1 MSDKTPKYSTPSGD
15 GQFATTRWSVI
26 LAASDSASI
35 QHEPALDTLCQTYW
49 FPLYAYL
56 RRRGYDSHQAED
68 YTQGFF
74 AGILER
80 KGLQRA
86 DPKYGKFRSFLL
98 ACLKNFLADEWDRD
112 HAQKRGGDKK
122 VLSLDFDTA
131 ASRYEQEPA
140 DCLSPEKLF
149 ERSWAL
155 TVLTKAMVRLKAESA
170 APLDVLRTSDK
181 QRLFDRLK
189 VYLTAEKDAG
199 SYRDLAGELNMTEGA
214 VKVAVHRFRRRYRE
228 LVRDEIAQTVTTEA
242 QVDEEIRDLFAALA

>member
-1 MSDKTPKYSTPSGD
+1 MPDRKPKYTTPSGA

-26 LAASDSASI
+26 LAASDSAST
-35 QHEPALDTLCQTYW
+35 QHEPALSTLCQTYW

-80 KGLQRA
+80 KGLRKA

-98 ACLKNFLADEWDRD
+98 ASLKNFLADEWDRS

-122 VLSLDFDTA
+122 VLSLDFDAA
-131 ASRYEQEPA
+131 ASRYEREPEHHM
-140 DCLSPEKLF
+140 SPEKLF

-155 TVLTKAMVRLKAESA
+155 TVLTRAMERLKAESA
-170 APLDVLRTSDK
+170 VSDK
-181 QRLFDRLK
+181 QQLFERLK
-189 VYLTAEKDAG
+189 IYLTAEKDAVP
-199 SYRDLAGELNMTEGA
+199 YREVAEKLEMTEGA
-214 VKVAVHRFRRRYRE
+214 VKVAVHRLRRRYRE